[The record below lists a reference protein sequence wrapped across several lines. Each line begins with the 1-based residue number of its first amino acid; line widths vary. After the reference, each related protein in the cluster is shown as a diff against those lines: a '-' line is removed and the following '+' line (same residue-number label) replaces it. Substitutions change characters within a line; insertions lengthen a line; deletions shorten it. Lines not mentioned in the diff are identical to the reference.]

1 MWCPCG
7 TDQKFGIFII
17 FRFRASPRDAMPSA
31 LRLPRRC
38 APRNDTKN
46 GRFFAKTC
54 HFYFRNVWD
63 SSRGDAA
70 WRPSG
75 ALYHAAA
82 RPYILSIYRTTKPRI
97 LLSRASLRRRTW
109 PTGSFRCEAPAAA
122 AYFLPQS
129 GRTRVASESSRRTR
143 VASECSGSQGAASE
157 PCGALCGSSGATR
170 RTRVAS
176 VTPCGAFGSS
186 GRARGIMRVS
196 SKDAGCQAGSR
207 SAS

>member
-1 MWCPCG
+1 
-7 TDQKFGIFII
+7 
-17 FRFRASPRDAMPSA
+17 MPLA

-38 APRNDTKN
+38 APRNDTKMAGFYEKPAIFISEMFEIRREATPHGVLP
-46 GRFFAKTC
+46 GR
-54 HFYFRNVWD
+54 YIM
-63 SSRGDAA
+63 
-70 WRPSG
+70 RPQG
-75 ALYHAAA
+75 
-82 RPYILSIYRTTKPRI
+82 
-97 LLSRASLRRRTW
+97 RTW
-109 PTGSFRCEAPAAA
+109 PTGSSRCEAPAAA
-122 AYFLPQS
+122 VYFLPQS

-143 VASECSGSQGAASE
+143 VASECSGSPGAASE